1 MGLIFIFFI
10 YILILFFY
18 TWYSLVFNKNFNNF
32 NIKNLYLDNINT
44 GDIFLLANTK
54 SNKVLGDLILNMKFY
69 HPSIAFWEDSNLFIL
84 EFGVYPT
91 KEGLLKIPFMEWL
104 NFNKNKLILHNP
116 LKIKKK
122 EEKTRLKL
130 SKDMIS
136 FYEKNKKELN
146 NLDKRLN
153 INNLRILFR
162 IDREIK
168 FNNILCTEVIAKI
181 LYDTRIAH
189 KNKGLNYFKISD
201 FIDMKSFKLDDNFLY
216 TENYL
221 CNFQHLMKKYI

>member
-1 MGLIFIFFI
+1 MSFIFII

-18 TWYSLVFNKNFNNF
+18 TWYNLVFNKNFNHF
-32 NIKNLYLDNINT
+32 NVKNLYLDNIKS

-54 SNKVLGDLILNMKFY
+54 PNKILGDLILNMKFY

-104 NFNKNKLILHNP
+104 NFNKNKLILHSS
-116 LKIKKK
+116 LKIKEN

-136 FYEKNKKELN
+136 FYEKNKDELN
-146 NLDKRLN
+146 KLDKSLN
-153 INNLRILFR
+153 LNNLRILFR
-162 IDREIK
+162 LDREIK
-168 FNNILCTEVIAKI
+168 FNNILCTEVITKI
-181 LYDTRIAH
+181 LYNLKIVESD
-189 KNKGLNYFKISD
+189 KNISYYKVSDFVGLKGFKI
-201 FIDMKSFKLDDNFLY
+201 KNNFHY
-216 TENYL
+216 NENFL
-221 CNFQHLMKKYI
+221 CNFQHLIKKYI